1 MGSHR
6 VHEARPF
13 NHRILC
19 GLVIGV
25 TVAASVT
32 AVASTGRAPVDQETI
47 EIGSATPLE
56 PPPRRDVR
64 LTAQEAKDR
73 SQQETALSGTVSELR
88 RKLGNAYAG
97 AWYDS
102 AKRKLMVGV
111 IDRGY
116 VDEIQQAGAEPR
128 VMKHNLAGL
137 TGAKSRIDRMAGSA
151 PSAIV
156 AWYVDQP
163 TNTVVIEA
171 KKDPASDSFIERAKG
186 SNDLVRV
193 EWTDRR
199 AQTFA
204 DVIGG
209 RGFTIADARCSV
221 GFSANGPTGTKHI
234 ITAGHC
240 TAPGGVVLTNGIEL
254 GRVSGGTFDTDGDFG
269 LIDLTDPG
277 ATPTPS
283 VDIRDGGP
291 ITVTGAESAPIGASV
306 CRSGQ
311 TSGFACGE
319 ITALDETVNYGGGI
333 IVRGLTRTSVCAEPG
348 DSGGPFLS
356 GTQAQG
362 VLSGGIGDCTNN
374 GTTFFQP
381 INEALTKLGVTIIT
395 G

>member
-6 VHEARPF
+6 VSESRPL
-13 NHRILC
+13 NHRVLW

-32 AVASTGRAPVDQETI
+32 ALASTNGGAVDQETI
-47 EIGSATPLE
+47 EVGSATPLE

-64 LTAQEAKDR
+64 LNPQEAKDR
-73 SQQETALSGTVSELR
+73 AAQEAKLGQTVSTLR

-97 AWYDS
+97 AWYDGTT
-102 AKRKLMVGV
+102 RKLKVGI
-111 IDRGY
+111 IDRAY
-116 VDEIQQAGAEPR
+116 VDDVQQAGAEPR
-128 VMKHNLAGL
+128 LMKNNLAGL
-137 TGAKSRIDRMAGSA
+137 TGAKTRIDRMGASA

-171 KKDPASDSFIERAKG
+171 RKDPSADSFVDRAKG
-186 SNDLVRV
+186 NNDLVRV
-193 EWTDRR
+193 EWTDRS

-204 DVIGG
+204 DIIGG
-209 RGFTIADARCSV
+209 RGFTIGEARCSV
-221 GFSANGPTGTKHI
+221 GFSATGPNGTKHI

-240 TAPGGVVLTNGIEL
+240 TALGGVILSDGVEL

-269 LIDLTDPG
+269 LVDLTDG
-277 ATPTPS
+277 EAVATSS
-283 VDIRDGGP
+283 VDTRDGGP
-291 ITVTGAESAPIGASV
+291 ITVTGIEAAPIGASV

-319 ITALDETVNYGGGI
+319 VTALDETVNYGNGI

-356 GTQAQG
+356 GTQGQG
-362 VLSGGIGDCTNN
+362 VLSGGIGDCANG

-381 INEALTKLGVTIIT
+381 ITEAAGKLGVTVIT